1 MMEAMGI
8 QPRSHAYCG
17 LLLIYL
23 LHDTAN
29 VRTDPHLHAHARLR
43 TLCSQEHIHT
53 LSHMHVPLHRMFTD
67 AGEKGDKFGSVWA
80 RRRAAERH
88 LRRTC
93 PLPCACAALVR
104 VGRCSC
110 AWGAWGCVCFEVQ
123 VVSKSP
129 EARQEALQTLL
140 TRCIECVFTSALTCP
155 TALRQAVCWLCVCVG
170 VCVCVSE

>member
-1 MMEAMGI
+1 MEAMGI

-29 VRTDPHLHAHARLR
+29 VRTDPHSHAHARLR

-53 LSHMHVPLHRMFTD
+53 LSHMHVPLHRMFTA

-140 TRCIECVFTSALTCP
+140 TRCKEVLLNACSLQPSHAP
-155 TALRQAVCWLCVCVG
+155 RP
-170 VCVCVSE
+170 